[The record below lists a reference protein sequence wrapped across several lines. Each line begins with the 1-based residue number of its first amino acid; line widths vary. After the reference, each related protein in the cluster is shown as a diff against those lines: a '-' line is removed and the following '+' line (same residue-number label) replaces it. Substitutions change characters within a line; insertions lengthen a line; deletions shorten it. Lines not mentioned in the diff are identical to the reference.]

1 MISLKKVPLF
11 QEERLPSINILA
23 IRFIGKVNKGKKV
36 PRLCL
41 KFGCQIGTFWDQNN
55 S

>member
-1 MISLKKVPLF
+1 MPLF

-23 IRFIGKVNKGKKV
+23 IRLIGKVNKGKKV